1 MVKIFQ
7 YDRII
12 KYQVTATCT
21 QPLHIGN
28 AEGEKGQVL
37 VHPTDGIPFVQA
49 TSISGVFQAYFR
61 KVFGPAET
69 DLLFGKQNHDEDDQG
84 ESREGSRIRMSDGF
98 FCSEGAVLKMELRPR
113 VKINPRTGTCD
124 STDVQGS
131 NRKSGQKFNME
142 YIGAGAKIQF
152 SVYLYDANK
161 KEMLEDIFRAI
172 QQQQIQL
179 GGQKSNGCGY
189 LEIDRILH
197 KEFNMKQERDRNLWM
212 REEDLEECA
221 YEDYT
226 VKFSKE
232 TAIDAYKITVTGR
245 TEGELIVKSIA
256 VTDCGNEAPDCMNIQ
271 NAKKDYIVPGSSF
284 KGAVRSQMEMI
295 ASYLGIQEIISDT
308 FGTPKEKGQKGKNGN
323 IRFFDTVIGEQEKND
338 QNRIRHRIHI
348 DKFTGGVMHSGL
360 FSEKNAFGDVEFRIE
375 VLNRNYPERTCG
387 LLLLALRDMAV
398 GMLSVG
404 GGRNVGKGFI
414 AIEKIMIESKDG
426 TWAKITFP
434 DKKINDDS
442 RIIQRCLNAVR
453 GKEDEFSH

>member
-12 KYQVTATCT
+12 KYHITATCT
-21 QPLHIGN
+21 EPLHIGN
-28 AEGEKGQVL
+28 TDGEKGQVL
-37 VHPTDGIPFVQA
+37 VHPADGIPFVQA
-49 TSISGVFQAYFR
+49 TSISGVFQAYYR
-61 KVFGPAET
+61 KAFGPAET
-69 DLLFGKQNHDEDDQG
+69 DLLFGKRNLDEENQD
-84 ESREGSRIRMSDGF
+84 ESSEGSRIRISDGF
-98 FCSEGAVLKMELRPR
+98 FCSKGTALKMELRPR

-124 STDVQGS
+124 SVDVQGS

-172 QQQQIQL
+172 QQQQIQF

-189 LEIDRILH
+189 LEIDRILY
-197 KEFNMKQERDRNLWM
+197 KEFNMKQQQDRELWM
-212 REEDLEECA
+212 REDDLEECG

-226 VKFSKE
+226 VKFSRE
-232 TAIDAYKITVTGR
+232 TAIDAYRITVTGR

-256 VTDCGNEAPDCMNIQ
+256 VADCGEDAPDCMNIQ

-284 KGAVRSQMEMI
+284 KGAVRSQMELI
-295 ASYLGIQEIISDT
+295 ASYLGNQEIISDS
-308 FGTPKEKGQKGKNGN
+308 FGIPEGKSQKGKNGN
-323 IRFFDTVIGEQEKND
+323 IRFFDTVIGEKKKND
-338 QNRIRHRIHI
+338 QNSIRHRIHI

-360 FSEKNAFGDVEFRIE
+360 FSEKNAFGNVKFRIE
-375 VLNRNYPERTCG
+375 ILNRNYPERTCG

-398 GMLSVG
+398 GMVNVG

-414 AIEKIMIESKDG
+414 AIETIMIESKDG
-426 TWAKITFP
+426 TWAEITFP
-434 DKKINDDS
+434 DKKINDGS

-453 GKEDEFSH
+453 RERG